1 MGQSL
6 ISPWLNMTSF
16 VNTLFVFQVQ
26 AEIDELELV
35 VLEQQ
40 DKLTIREKLSYM
52 TSRAVQ
58 MPLGITLVL
67 FAFQVNDFPF
77 MEDKYASSPKAQTEK
92 LKIKDRKISL
102 LVAYIFVIYILK

>member
-1 MGQSL
+1 
-6 ISPWLNMTSF
+6 MTSF
-16 VNTLFVFQVQ
+16 QDTLFVIQVQ
-26 AEIDELELV
+26 AEIDELEMV

-77 MEDKYASSPKAQTEK
+77 MVDTQTSSPKGIT
-92 LKIKDRKISL
+92 LTPP
-102 LVAYIFVIYILK
+102 

>member
-1 MGQSL
+1 MIL
-6 ISPWLNMTSF
+6 VTLLEKYADLKYLHEIIIWKRPF
-16 VNTLFVFQVQ
+16 VIQVQ
-26 AEIDELELV
+26 AEIDELEMV

-77 MEDKYASSPKAQTEK
+77 MEDK
-92 LKIKDRKISL
+92 
-102 LVAYIFVIYILK
+102 